1 MKKRIP
7 LETDQEQIE
16 KAFQLLKNCMKNYSE
31 IEPTLWASA
40 FWSILVDGYSQSG
53 MSYQQFTDEWDRVK
67 HHYKPWFDK

>member
-16 KAFQLLKNCMKNYSE
+16 KAFQLLKNCMKNHPE
-31 IEPTLWASA
+31 IEPTLWACA
-40 FWSILVDGYSQSG
+40 FWSILVDGYNQSG